1 MASGFK
7 SGSLP
12 HMKYFNE
19 IITLPTLHIFGET
32 DQIIPTEMSEQLSSA
47 FLEPVILRH
56 PGGHYFPAT
65 AQQKSVYQS
74 FLKARY
80 LHNSEKDEYE

>member
-1 MASGFK
+1 LK
-7 SGSLP
+7 VV
-12 HMKYFNE
+12 
-19 IITLPTLHIFGET
+19 
-32 DQIIPTEMSEQLSSA
+32 EMSEQLSSA
-47 FLEPVILRH
+47 FLEPVILKH
-56 PGGHYFPAT
+56 PGGHYLPAT